1 MIEGEKIIEVRN
13 LVKYYG
19 NFCAVENVSFD
30 VYQGDV
36 FGFLGP
42 NGAGKSTTIRTLL
55 SLITP
60 TSGEINASCVKQAG
74 S

>member
-36 FGFLGP
+36 FG
-42 NGAGKSTTIRTLL
+42 
-55 SLITP
+55 
-60 TSGEINASCVKQAG
+60 INKILKKCNFEFFR
-74 S
+74 